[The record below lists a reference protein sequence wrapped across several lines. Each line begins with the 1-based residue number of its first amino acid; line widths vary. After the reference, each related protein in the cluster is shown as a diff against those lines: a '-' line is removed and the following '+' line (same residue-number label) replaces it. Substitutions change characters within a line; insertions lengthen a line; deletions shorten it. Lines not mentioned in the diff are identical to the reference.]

1 MANNS
6 HKNGTRRTLNR
17 REVIQYGGGAVVA
30 AAASTLPAP
39 AVHAATPIKIG
50 FVSPQTGPL
59 APFGE
64 ADRFVLANAREV
76 LKGGIKI
83 GGKMHPVE
91 ILSRDSQSSPTR
103 AAEVAQELILKHEVV
118 LMMASSTGDTVNPVS
133 DQCEA
138 NEVPCITSDAPWQVA
153 FFGRGGKPKTG
164 FTWTYHFF
172 WGFEDMFA
180 VFTNMWNQI
189 PNNKKVGSLIENSA
203 DGVAAGD
210 PKRGFRPPIEG
221 AGFKY
226 LQPSL
231 FSPGASDFTAQIS
244 QFKKE
249 GVEILTGV
257 AVPPDFTTYWTQVAQ
272 QGLAKQ
278 IKIATM
284 AKALLFPAALE
295 ALGDRGTGLT
305 TEVWWSPNHPF
316 KSGLNG
322 MTSGEFAAA
331 FTKATGKQ
339 WTQPLGFKHATIE
352 IAIDVLKRCGNPKDP
367 KAILKALTETDHNT
381 IVGPISWKGGKN
393 NPVKNACKTPLVG
406 GQWKKGKKHKY
417 DLVIVNNKTAP
428 NIPTGGPLDP
438 LKL

>member
-1 MANNS
+1 MSDKVNTTARTIPV
-6 HKNGTRRTLNR
+6 TRRQA
-17 REVIQYGGGAVVA
+17 IKIGGGAVAAA
-30 AAASTLPAP
+30 AAASFPAP
-39 AVHAATPIKIG
+39 AIFAANPVKIG

-64 ADRFVLANAREV
+64 ADRFVLENAREI
-76 LKGGIKI
+76 LKSGIKI

-91 ILSRDSQSSPTR
+91 IISRDSQSNPTR
-103 AAEVAQELILKHEVV
+103 AAEVAQELILKHEVS

-172 WGFEDMFA
+172 WGFEDMLA

-189 PNNKKVGSLIENSA
+189 PNNKKVGSLIANDS
-203 DGVAAGD
+203 DGVVAGD

-226 LQPSL
+226 IQPSL
-231 FSPGASDFTAQIS
+231 FSPGANDYTAQIS
-244 QFKKE
+244 EFKKQ
-249 GVEILTGV
+249 GVDILTGV
-257 AVPPDFTTYWTQVAQ
+257 ATPPDFTTFWTQVAQ

-278 IKIATM
+278 VKIATI

-295 ALGDRGTGLT
+295 ALGDRGFGLS

-322 MTSGEFAAA
+322 MSSAEFAAA
-331 FTKATGKQ
+331 YTKATGKQ
-339 WTQPLGFKHATIE
+339 WTQPLGFKHANIE
-352 IAIDVLKRCGNPKDP
+352 VAIDVLKRCGNPKDP
-367 KAILKALTETDHNT
+367 KAILKAITETDYNT

-406 GQWKKGKKHKY
+406 GQWKKGEKFKY
-417 DLVIVNNKTAP
+417 DLVVVNNKTAP